1 MTDTP
6 ETSRADRPNR
16 YPLPPLIFVASLAL
30 GYGLNAMAPVAL
42 PLPGLLKA
50 AGALALGAGLA
61 LVLWASSTLSRSG
74 TAILP
79 HHAATRLVT
88 SGPFAWSRNP
98 IYFGELLLITGLG
111 GVEGAFAYLVA
122 AVVFVVA
129 MTQFAIIRE
138 EAHLAA
144 RFAGEWQAYA
154 ARVRRWV

>member
-1 MTDTP
+1 MTETP

-30 GYGLNAMAPVAL
+30 GYGLNALAPVAL
-42 PLPGLLKA
+42 PLPGLAKLV
-50 AGALALGAGLA
+50 GALGLGAGLA
-61 LVLWASSTLSRSG
+61 LILCASSTLSRAG

-88 SGPFAWSRNP
+88 AGPFAWSRNP
-98 IYFGELLLITGLG
+98 IYLGELLLIAGLG
-111 GVEGAFAYLVA
+111 GVEGSLAYWIA
-122 AVVFVVA
+122 GVVFVLA
-129 MTQFAIIRE
+129 MTHFAIVRE

-144 RFAGEWQAYA
+144 RFGEQWQTYA